1 MSYYR
6 IFVGTLGQQ
15 GRLIEWNYKP
25 KQGRLTQNKQIC
37 SAPGFSYI
45 VTSPLNNFLY
55 WAGKISD
62 ERSAIYSVRVSPTDT
77 YETLSRVELGSSNI
91 SHLQTDYAGTYLF
104 VSCYDKGLV
113 CVYELLPDGRIGRCL
128 DTKSFQGCGPIKERQ
143 ETSHPHSLFLSSNS
157 KTAAVCD
164 LGADLVSIFRFDQK
178 AGKLH
183 LIYQWNAKPG
193 MGPRHAA
200 FSPDGNWL
208 CVLTELSSELI
219 LFRLHQGK
227 MEECQC
233 LSAIPRGVL
242 GMNLSADIKFSQDGK
257 FVCVSNRGT
266 NNLCIFQLDPFK
278 KKLLYHSFMKTK
290 GWPRGIYLSPNGN
303 NLVAL
308 NESYEKHWAGLEIFD
323 LSHNKKITQNIPMAG
338 NMAVMEEEKD
348 E

>member
-143 ETSHPHSLFLSSNS
+143 ENPIPTLYFCLPTVKQQRFVILALISYLYFVLTKKQESCILYINGMPNREWDLAMLLFL
-157 KTAAVCD
+157 
-164 LGADLVSIFRFDQK
+164 L
-178 AGKLH
+178 
-183 LIYQWNAKPG
+183 
-193 MGPRHAA
+193 M
-200 FSPDGNWL
+200 
-208 CVLTELSSELI
+208 
-219 LFRLHQGK
+219 
-227 MEECQC
+227 
-233 LSAIPRGVL
+233 AIGFA
-242 GMNLSADIKFSQDGK
+242 S
-257 FVCVSNRGT
+257 
-266 NNLCIFQLDPFK
+266 
-278 KKLLYHSFMKTK
+278 
-290 GWPRGIYLSPNGN
+290 
-303 NLVAL
+303 
-308 NESYEKHWAGLEIFD
+308 
-323 LSHNKKITQNIPMAG
+323 
-338 NMAVMEEEKD
+338 
-348 E
+348 